1 MQFHTEFQYDPAQ
14 DRRAGRTGQ
23 QRLELEA
30 RPLVALR
37 AWYFFPSMLVMSAV
51 YHGVLRRLSRSD
63 LRAVGIDI
71 DIDILDVFSTWY

>member
-37 AWYFFPSMLVMSAV
+37 AWYFFPSMLVMSISGTITLFWLEAP
-51 YHGVLRRLSRSD
+51 GQPKSPRSD
-63 LRAVGIDI
+63 SKGK
-71 DIDILDVFSTWY
+71 